1 MIFFLVSA
9 SVPIDIRA
17 PSWLSLRGA
26 PGLSTWGSLDPRPL
40 HGNPTRLSAP
50 RDRTQN
56 DVRGHLGPGDRRRP
70 AGPWTCEGRAPAR
83 RPPSVVP
90 GSCLDQTAGGT
101 SLRACC
107 SVVVWL
113 PSGCVVVET
122 DRALRP
128 RFKVT
133 AVKMMT
139 RTPART
145 RIQPTVVRST
155 PLIESCTA

>member
-56 DVRGHLGPGDRRRP
+56 DVRRGHLGPGGRRRP
-70 AGPWTCEGRAPAR
+70 AGPWTCEGRAPPGA
-83 RPPSVVP
+83 RPPSYL
-90 GSCLDQTAGGT
+90 G
-101 SLRACC
+101 RA
-107 SVVVWL
+107 WI
-113 PSGCVVVET
+113 
-122 DRALRP
+122 RP
-128 RFKVT
+128 
-133 AVKMMT
+133 
-139 RTPART
+139 PAAR
-145 RIQPTVVRST
+145 RCAP
-155 PLIESCTA
+155 